1 MKVILNRDIRKL
13 GKVGDVV
20 TIKDGYGRNFLL
32 PKKYVSVATKAN
44 IAKLQE
50 KIEEL
55 KVKNDNLLKQAEKV
69 ANILDTS
76 IYNVARQASDD
87 DIIYGSVRTKDIYNF
102 ICSLLQQNGV
112 DFQLDIGGI
121 IVSTPIKTL
130 GQYIVPIEIFSDI
143 VSNIRVNVC
152 RTSADSEQNI
162 DAFDKKREKA
172 LMSEKDAKTK
182 EKNAEKILSEQMN
195 NAGKNEDGAK
205 KTANEPK
212 AEKLADSNNA
222 VDDEKNNDENNAPA
236 SSNKDK
242 KTKAKNSK
250 TDTKEEKNSSMAK
263 KANKPKTNTKT
274 KKDKNK
280 KR

>member
-20 TIKDGYGRNFLL
+20 TVKDGYGRNFLL

-55 KVKNDNLLKQAEKV
+55 KVKNDSLLKQAEKV
-69 ANILDTS
+69 ADILS
-76 IYNVARQASDD
+76 ANIYNVARQASDD

-143 VSNIRVNVC
+143 VANIRVNVC
-152 RTSADSEQNI
+152 RTSADFEQNI

-182 EKNAEKILSEQMN
+182 EKNAEKILSEQVN
-195 NAGKNEDGAK
+195 GADKNEKSAEKTDG
-205 KTANEPK
+205 EVK
-212 AEKLADSNNA
+212 AEKIANSNNA

-236 SSNKDK
+236 SSHKDK
-242 KTKAKNSK
+242 KIKAKNSK
-250 TDTKEEKNSSMAK
+250 TDTEEEKNSSTNK
-263 KANKPKTNTKT
+263 KVSKQKTGTKT
-274 KKDKNK
+274 KKDEN
-280 KR
+280 

>member
-1 MKVILNRDIRKL
+1 M
-13 GKVGDVV
+13 
-20 TIKDGYGRNFLL
+20 FLI
-32 PKKYVSVATKAN
+32 ATKAN

-152 RTSADSEQNI
+152 RTSADFEQNI

-250 TDTKEEKNSSMAK
+250 TDTEEEKNSSTVK
-263 KANKPKTNTKT
+263 KVSKPKTGTKT
-274 KKDKNK
+274 KKDEN
-280 KR
+280 

>member
-20 TIKDGYGRNFLL
+20 TVKDGYGRNFLL

-55 KVKNDNLLKQAEKV
+55 KVKNDSLLKQAEKV
-69 ANILDTS
+69 ADILSTS

-102 ICSLLQQNGV
+102 ICSLLQQNGI

-152 RTSADSEQNI
+152 RTSADFEQNI

-205 KTANEPK
+205 KTDNEPK
-212 AEKLADSNNA
+212 AEKLTNSNNA
-222 VDDEKNNDENNAPA
+222 VDDEKNNDENNAQV

-250 TDTKEEKNSSMAK
+250 TDTEEEKNSSTVK
-263 KANKPKTNTKT
+263 KVSKQKTGTKT
-274 KKDKNK
+274 KKDEN
-280 KR
+280 

>member
-222 VDDEKNNDENNAPA
+222 VDDEKNNDENNAPS
-236 SSNKDK
+236 SSNENK

-250 TDTKEEKNSSMAK
+250 TDTKEEKNSSTVK
-263 KANKPKTNTKT
+263 KVSKPKTGTKT
-274 KKDKNK
+274 KKDEN
-280 KR
+280 

>member
-20 TIKDGYGRNFLL
+20 TVKDGYGRNFLL

-55 KVKNDNLLKQAEKV
+55 KVKNDSLLKQAEKV
-69 ANILDTS
+69 ADILS
-76 IYNVARQASDD
+76 ANIYNVARQASDD

-152 RTSADSEQNI
+152 RTSADFEQNI

-172 LMSEKDAKTK
+172 LMAEKDAKTK

-195 NAGKNEDGAK
+195 SNADKDENNAK
-205 KTANEPK
+205 KTDNEPK
-212 AEKLADSNNA
+212 AEKASNTNDT
-222 VDDEKNNDENNAPA
+222 VDDEKNNDENNTPA

-274 KKDKNK
+274 KKDEN
-280 KR
+280 

>member
-55 KVKNDNLLKQAEKV
+55 KIKNSNLLKQAEKV
-69 ANILDTS
+69 ADILNTS

-102 ICSLLQQNGV
+102 ICSLLQQNSV

-121 IVSTPIKTL
+121 IVSNPIKTL
-130 GQYIVPIEIFSDI
+130 GQYIVPVEIFSDI
-143 VSNIRVNVC
+143 VANIRVNVC
-152 RTSADSEQNI
+152 RTSADFEQNI

-182 EKNAEKILSEQMN
+182 EKNAEKILSEQVN
-195 NAGKNEDGAK
+195 GADKNEKSAEKTDG
-205 KTANEPK
+205 EVK
-212 AEKLADSNNA
+212 AEKASNTNDT
-222 VDDEKNNDENNAPA
+222 VDNKKNDVENNTT
-236 SSNKDK
+236 SSNENKK
-242 KTKAKNSK
+242 AKTKNVKSNAEEDKDGSTNKKVSK
-250 TDTKEEKNSSMAK
+250 Q
-263 KANKPKTNTKT
+263 KTGTKT
-274 KKDKNK
+274 KKDEN
-280 KR
+280 

>member
-44 IAKLQE
+44 IAKLQD

-69 ANILDTS
+69 ANIINTS

-121 IVSTPIKTL
+121 IVSNPIKTL

-143 VSNIRVNVC
+143 VANIRVNVC
-152 RTSADSEQNI
+152 RTSADFEQNI

-195 NAGKNEDGAK
+195 GNAGKNEDGVE
-205 KTANEPK
+205 KTDDEPK
-212 AEKLADSNNA
+212 AEKLADSNNT
-222 VDDEKNNDENNAPA
+222 VDDEKNNDENNAPS
-236 SSNKDK
+236 SSNENK

-250 TDTKEEKNSSMAK
+250 TDTKEEKNSSTVK
-263 KANKPKTNTKT
+263 KVSKPKIGTKT
-274 KKDKNK
+274 KKDEN
-280 KR
+280 

>member
-20 TIKDGYGRNFLL
+20 TVKDGYGRNFLL

-55 KVKNDNLLKQAEKV
+55 KVKNDSLLKQAEKV
-69 ANILDTS
+69 ADILS
-76 IYNVARQASDD
+76 ANIYNVARQASDD

-130 GQYIVPIEIFSDI
+130 GQYIVPVEIFSDI

-152 RTSADSEQNI
+152 RTSAGFEQNI
-162 DAFDKKREKA
+162 EAFDKKREKA

-195 NAGKNEDGAK
+195 NVGKNEKSAEKTDG
-205 KTANEPK
+205 EVK
-212 AEKLADSNNA
+212 AEKASDTNDT
-222 VDDEKNNDENNAPA
+222 VDDKKNDDENNAPA

-250 TDTKEEKNSSMAK
+250 TDTEEEKNSSTVK
-263 KANKPKTNTKT
+263 KASKQKTGTKT
-274 KKDKNK
+274 KKDEN
-280 KR
+280 